1 MSQKQEQEYKKVIVF
16 FNTKGGTGKST
27 LSYLLYK
34 HFKVDYFIVN
44 TDFIKAIDDNEIL
57 HFTNLEDKEK
67 QKEFIKN
74 LKMKDAIIDT
84 RGSLLNDDTIKFF
97 ITKSNLIVVPTAA
110 DILNLRQT
118 FVVLKDLQIFK
129 KNILLV
135 FNKFE
140 KEQKEIIDEFL
151 DFLQQKNIKI
161 ADYLTIKSYKSFVK
175 CVKNKDML
183 LKSNNKFL
191 DHIYKKPFK
200 AIESLHNKI
209 QNLIK

>member
-1 MSQKQEQEYKKVIVF
+1 MKKVITF

-34 HFKVDYFIVN
+34 HFKDDYFIVN
-44 TDFIKAIDDNEIL
+44 TDFIKAIDDDEIL
-57 HFTNLEDKEK
+57 HFTNLKDKEK
-67 QKEFIKN
+67 QEKFIKN

-97 ITKSNLIVVPTAA
+97 ITKSNLIVVPAVA
-110 DILNLRQT
+110 DVLNLRQT

-129 KNILLV
+129 KNILLI

-140 KEQKEIIDEFL
+140 KEQEETIKEFL
-151 DFLQQKNIKI
+151 NFLQQKNIKI
-161 ADYLTIKSYKSFVK
+161 TDYLTIKSYKSFVK

-191 DHIYKKPFK
+191 NHVYKKPFASIK
-200 AIESLHNKI
+200 NLHNKI